1 MSGLSLKRVSHAYDG
16 HRVVDDV
23 SLEVRPGELVCLLG
37 PSGCGKTTLLRLAAG
52 LEVLQHGQL
61 NVGGRTVGNAVDGR
75 HVPPEDRGI
84 GLMFQD
90 YALFPHLT
98 IFENIAFGLFNSPPE
113 RRQWVTSALAQMD
126 MADFADSY
134 PHTLSGGQQQRA
146 ALLRALAPEPR
157 VLLLDE
163 PFSGLDVTRRAQVRE
178 ETLGLLKQTGVATL
192 MVTHDPEEAMFMAD
206 RILVMVEGRIVQAG
220 TPVET
225 YFQPVDSFV
234 AALFGPINQFGGIV
248 EGGRIQTPIG
258 PFTASSL
265 ADGTRADI
273 LVRPEGL
280 RLALPGE
287 TTTRGYAVPPMFAIP
302 PGDAGPHTNPPA
314 STRTP
319 SLQPSPASCSAAP
332 VGPCTTPVRILSA
345 HLLGRSSHVH
355 LGADGPDG
363 GEIILHAQVPGV
375 FLPTAGTEVTV
386 TVDPRQAF
394 VFPVS

>member
-1 MSGLSLKRVSHAYDG
+1 
-16 HRVVDDV
+16 
-23 SLEVRPGELVCLLG
+23 
-37 PSGCGKTTLLRLAAG
+37 
-52 LEVLQHGQL
+52 
-61 NVGGRTVGNAVDGR
+61 
-75 HVPPEDRGI
+75 
-84 GLMFQD
+84 
-90 YALFPHLT
+90 
-98 IFENIAFGLFNSPPE
+98 
-113 RRQWVTSALAQMD
+113 
-126 MADFADSY
+126 
-134 PHTLSGGQQQRA
+134 LSGGQQQRA

-234 AALFGPINQFGGIV
+234 AALFGPINQFSGVV
-248 EGGRIQTPIG
+248 EGGRILTPIG
-258 PFTASSL
+258 PFTASNL
-265 ADGTRADI
+265 IDGTRADI

-287 TTTRGYAVPPMFAIP
+287 TTARGYADPPPFALP
-302 PGDAGPHTNPPA
+302 AADAGPDANPPA
-314 STRTP
+314 SARPQPPQPTP
-319 SLQPSPASCSAAP
+319 MSCRAAP
-332 VGPCTTPVRILSA
+332 VGACTTPARILSA

-355 LGADGPDG
+355 LAANGLDN

-375 FLPTAGTEVTV
+375 FLPAAGTEVTI

-394 VFPVS
+394 VFSVS